1 MVRYG
6 NFLYFLPIA
15 VLISALFLAHHLTN
29 RFGKKFSRKLILI
42 LLWSNFALHIV
53 KQFTPYYF
61 QRWPAS
67 LSESSATNFCALLI
81 MVWPFIFLGNNKYL
95 KDYAY
100 YVGML
105 SAAAAYLIPTGP
117 LNLDLGSIENFF
129 EVVRF
134 YGCHAPLLICGY
146 LMVKDGFHK
155 LDYRRLWALPL
166 VMVGFN
172 LVILLNGMFFYA
184 VNFPGYTQDWQTL
197 IARDGWLSGAAVFGP
212 PLFMDKFLAPI
223 YRISIPYL
231 MVYYDNGLLRFTPSI
246 WMLPSLYIAVAII
259 GPLMTY
265 PFQKHEMRADFEGF
279 KQKMKMRRKSRL
291 INTKK

>member
-6 NFLYFLPIA
+6 NFLYFLPIF
-15 VLISALFLAHHLTN
+15 VLFSALFLAHLLTN
-29 RFGKKFSRKLILI
+29 RFGKRFSRRLILI
-42 LLWSNFALHIV
+42 LVWSNFALHIV

-61 QRWPAS
+61 NRWPSS

-105 SAAAAYLIPTGP
+105 SALAAYFIPTGP
-117 LNLDLGSIENFF
+117 LNLDLSSIENFF

-155 LDYRRLWALPL
+155 LDYHRLWAIPL
-166 VMVGFN
+166 VMVAFN
-172 LVILLNGMFFYA
+172 LVVLLNGFFLYA
-184 VNFPGYTQDWQTL
+184 IQFPGYTQDLAVLT
-197 IARDGWLSGAAVFGP
+197 ARDGWLSGAAVFGP
-212 PLFMDKFLAPI
+212 PPFVDKFLAPL
-223 YRISIPYL
+223 YRISIPGL
-231 MVYYDNGLLRFTPSI
+231 QVYYVNGEMYFTPAL
-246 WMLPSLYIAVAII
+246 WMLPALYVVVLLI
-259 GPLMTY
+259 GPLLTY
-265 PFQKHEMRADFEGF
+265 PWQKHQMKADFEGF
-279 KQKMKMRRKSRL
+279 KQKIKMRRKSR
-291 INTKK
+291 